1 MSRIRVGSI
10 LGTQI
15 FLEISFLI
23 VVGLFVVLD
32 LESRA
37 PLREALL
44 WVPTLFVS
52 VLIHELGHAGTIAL
66 LGFGASEIHLAGF
79 GGFTLNRRQARA
91 WQDLLIGLAG
101 PTASILLALGA
112 VLVGS
117 TLPLAKSDPLLQA
130 FLPHMVRANVV
141 WAIFNLVPI
150 HPLDGGQ
157 VLQHFLRMFAT
168 EKFAF
173 VASVWISMVLAA
185 ALAILGVVN
194 REGLFVTLI
203 CALLLREN
211 YLRWAAYK
219 RAGRE
224 QE

>member
-10 LGTQI
+10 LGTPI
-15 FLEISFLI
+15 FLEISFLVI
-23 VVGLFVVLD
+23 VGLFVLLD
-32 LESRA
+32 LESRV
-37 PLREALL
+37 PLHVALL
-44 WVPTLFVS
+44 WIPTLFVS

-66 LGFGASEIHLAGF
+66 LGYGTSEIHLAGF
-79 GGFTLNRRQARA
+79 GGFTLNRRTARA
-91 WQDLLIGLAG
+91 WQDLLISLAG
-101 PTASILLALGA
+101 PTASILLALVA
-112 VLVGS
+112 VLVGK

-130 FLPHMVRANVV
+130 LLPHMVRANVV

-173 VASVWISMVLAA
+173 LASVWISMVFAA
-185 ALAILGVVN
+185 ALAIWGLLN
-194 REGLFVTLI
+194 RGALFVTMI
-203 CALLLREN
+203 CALMLREN
-211 YLRWAAYK
+211 YIRWAAYR
-219 RAGRE
+219 RADRD